1 MSFNVYAAISYNSE
15 LSQWVNLVLTENGAL
30 IMCLIY
36 DSEEQCRYEMV
47 EISKVRLNQ
56 FCGDHGRTD
65 NPYDLIV
72 VDKTDARFVEVRRLN
87 AELDYRKSRI
97 VLRAIDQ
104 FYAVRSKLWVTMLK
118 IALIPLEWRLSLNS

>member
-15 LSQWVNLVLTENGAL
+15 LSQWINLVLTENGAL

-47 EISKVRLNQ
+47 EISKVRLNS

-65 NPYDLIV
+65 NPYNLIV
-72 VDKTDARFVEVRRLN
+72 VDKTDERFVESRRLN

-97 VLRAIDQ
+97 MLRAVDR
-104 FYAVRSKLWVTMLK
+104 FYRVRSKLYVIVLK